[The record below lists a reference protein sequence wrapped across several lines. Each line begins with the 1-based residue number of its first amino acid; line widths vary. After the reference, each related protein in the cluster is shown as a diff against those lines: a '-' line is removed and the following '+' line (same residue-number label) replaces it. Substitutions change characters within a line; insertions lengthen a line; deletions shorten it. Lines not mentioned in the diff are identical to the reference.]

1 MRTGSEA
8 KLLRPFRVIVS
19 RQTNAVGDL
28 VLKSVCIVLAVLS
41 LSAAPAAADPPSSAQ
56 AFASRIVARL
66 NTGNARFSVPET
78 AAWYDPVFLR
88 LFHDNL
94 TLAAAHHTE
103 TLMDT
108 NPVCGCTDA
117 GSVYR
122 LVSVTPRP
130 GGMAWARVGARYET
144 QDHEYVIVL
153 SPARQAGGGWRIHDV
168 IDGGH
173 SIRGFLTT
181 HVACLRA
188 ARTQS
193 AADLCSAP

>member
-1 MRTGSEA
+1 M
-8 KLLRPFRVIVS
+8 F
-19 RQTNAVGDL
+19 
-28 VLKSVCIVLAVLS
+28 KSFCAVLAVLI
-41 LSAAPAAADPPSSAQ
+41 LTAAPAAADPADSPQ
-56 AFASRIVARL
+56 AFARRLVARL

-94 TLAAAHHTE
+94 TLASARHTD

-117 GSVYR
+117 GGVYR

-130 GGMAWARVGARYET
+130 GGLVWARIGSRYEGEDA
-144 QDHEYVIVL
+144 QYMIVL
-153 SPARQAGGGWRIHDV
+153 RRADRGGGWRIHDV

-173 SIRGFLTT
+173 SVRGFLTT

-188 ARTQS
+188 AHNER
-193 AADLCSAP
+193 AVELCSAP